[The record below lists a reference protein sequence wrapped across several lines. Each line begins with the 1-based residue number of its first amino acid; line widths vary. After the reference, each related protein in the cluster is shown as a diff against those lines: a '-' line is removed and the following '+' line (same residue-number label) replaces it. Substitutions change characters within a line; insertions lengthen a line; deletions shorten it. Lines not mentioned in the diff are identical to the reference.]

1 MHSLLSKAS
10 HAWAPMILPLHP
22 RPRNP
27 SHRRCSPNPKLLQ
40 IDVCVCVRRK
50 RMFAAE
56 PDGQG
61 QPVLRIP
68 STRPFCLSAARKTL
82 PAPSGQLVG
91 GLALPG
97 RTGAPWGGRGPA
109 PQAGSQ
115 PCSVLWDLCRPH
127 YLSLLPIWAPGNPEG
142 FCPCGRHILRPAPNP
157 GKRLLW
163 IQLGR
168 FKPSVTRILSD
179 STEAFPSEGGRKR
192 GPWDSARSG
201 HGASAPRCE

>member
-1 MHSLLSKAS
+1 
-10 HAWAPMILPLHP
+10 
-22 RPRNP
+22 
-27 SHRRCSPNPKLLQ
+27 
-40 IDVCVCVRRK
+40 
-50 RMFAAE
+50 MFAAE

-82 PAPSGQLVG
+82 PGPVRA
-91 GLALPG
+91 A
-97 RTGAPWGGRGPA
+97 GGRPRPPWPDRRPLGRAWPCPAGGKPALLRPLGPVQTTL
-109 PQAGSQ
+109 P
-115 PCSVLWDLCRPH
+115 
-127 YLSLLPIWAPGNPEG
+127 LSLLPIWAPGNPEG
-142 FCPCGRHILRPAPNP
+142 FCPCGRHILHPAPNP

-163 IQLGR
+163 IQLGQ